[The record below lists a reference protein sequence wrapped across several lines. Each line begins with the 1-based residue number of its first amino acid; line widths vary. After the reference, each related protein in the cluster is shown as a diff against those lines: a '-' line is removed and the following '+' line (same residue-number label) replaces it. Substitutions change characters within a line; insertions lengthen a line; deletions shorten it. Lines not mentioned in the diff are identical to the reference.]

1 MRLLRRRF
9 RLNLV
14 LDSLWRQEE
23 GVLPVVQILFP
34 GHTERDALL
43 VRAVE
48 LVGVVVRVEVGCDVR
63 LLHLLF
69 TVLLLTDV

>member
-9 RLNLV
+9 CLNLE

-23 GVLPVVQILFP
+23 GVLPVVQILSP

-43 VRAVE
+43 VRVVE
-48 LVGVVVRVEVGCDVR
+48 LVGVVV
-63 LLHLLF
+63 
-69 TVLLLTDV
+69 